1 MYLFRDFPGEM
12 FCMHAPGSE
21 AYKPGL
27 DIAAI
32 IDFYSGNIYIVFY
45 V

>member
-27 DIAAI
+27 GILDNR
-32 IDFYSGNIYIVFY
+32 FWGNIYIVFY